1 MNVGNLG
8 RDLEHCLQLRRQLH
22 QLRGVWAQ
30 VRVSWGERLVNRSPR
45 ESGLLREVMSEA
57 QGRAPNCRSVLTTC
71 VCSGPLIS
79 PSQPVVTL
87 NCR

>member
-30 VRVSWGERLVNRSPR
+30 VRGPWGERLVNRSPQ

-71 VCSGPLIS
+71 VW
-79 PSQPVVTL
+79 
-87 NCR
+87 